1 MRFEKDYLLYEHH
14 RIALLT
20 IGQPYNRLERICC
33 SCRYFRRRRASRRLV
48 GRWPTEVDIENE
60 ADKVCTNECARTSG
74 LGGADQPG
82 YMRTTSSN
90 IITAKSSKLGTLMAR
105 LTNISRVGTQYRSR
119 ILGGEFSRPLLTTD
133 QLVCP
138 RTLGRLLAPLLLPS
152 TASSISFCDVF
163 FLA

>member
-1 MRFEKDYLLYEHH
+1 MRFEKNYLLYEHH
-14 RIALLT
+14 RIAPLT
-20 IGQPYNRLERICC
+20 IGQPYNQLERICC
-33 SCRYFRRRRASRRLV
+33 SCRYCRRRRTSRRLV

-74 LGGADQPG
+74 LGDADQLG

-105 LTNISRVGTQYRSR
+105 LTNISRVGTQYRSH

-138 RTLGRLLAPLLLPS
+138 QTLGRLLAPLIIVTPGESNL
-152 TASSISFCDVF
+152 
-163 FLA
+163 